1 MSGDSQF
8 HLLGQYPMNERMMLP
23 RCTLAAQSVRHDKH
37 APNVSAYRVL
47 RLALPF
53 VCLSFV
59 SIGFALRSSFSL
71 VGGFQ
76 VNRYIRIRVDNHSVI
91 VFRRHCENIR
101 WQTER
106 TRCGLGEQRMTC
118 LDPQASGTGNTA
130 RSASHLQ
137 GSSAWSSWCLC
148 GRSCY

>member
-1 MSGDSQF
+1 
-8 HLLGQYPMNERMMLP
+8 MNERMMLP

-76 VNRYIRIRVDNHSVI
+76 VDRDIRIRVDNHSVI
-91 VFRRHCENIR
+91 VFRRHCESIR
-101 WQTER
+101 
-106 TRCGLGEQRMTC
+106 LV
-118 LDPQASGTGNTA
+118 D
-130 RSASHLQ
+130 
-137 GSSAWSSWCLC
+137 
-148 GRSCY
+148 